1 MKKLITILVVM
12 SVLVGFV
19 FAADP
24 SGDAQI
30 NISATVSTLDPAY
43 RLTPKTITTVKENTT
58 GTSAT
63 VGTNG
68 SVALLTD
75 MLLEGDASIVFTI
88 DQIAKSRTKV
98 SYDVS
103 VTASDLTLNSVASG
117 HTTNQKFAY
126 AISDYKAEGI
136 ANELAGVNFV
146 TTTKPSTGTFRF
158 AYTGSTINA
167 DASSNAKVLGE
178 FKVTWTGNADAEPGT
193 YSAWV
198 KITIATTT

>member
-1 MKKLITILVVM
+1 MKKLIAILAVM
-12 SVLVGFV
+12 FVIVGAV
-19 FAADP
+19 FATDP
-24 SGDAQI
+24 TGNAQI
-30 NISATVSTLDPAY
+30 NISAAISSLDPAY
-43 RLTPKTITTVKENTT
+43 RLTPKTITTVQGNTS
-58 GTSAT
+58 GTAAT

-68 SVALLTD
+68 SVTLLTD

-88 DQIAKSRTKV
+88 DQIAKSRTKA

-103 VTASDLTLNSVASG
+103 VTASDLTLNTVESG
-117 HTTNQKFAY
+117 HTANQKFTY

-136 ANELAGVNFV
+136 ENELAGVNFV

-167 DASSNAKVLGE
+167 DTSNNAKVLGE